1 MLTPEDVLGFW
12 FGPIDAPD
20 YPANNS
26 PMWWKKHPAV
36 DAACKERFEDALV
49 ASADGAFADWAETAR
64 GRLAHILL
72 VDQLSRNLH
81 RGSAEMYAQDDRAL
95 ALSLRSVAEG
105 DPWGRRYHELQ
116 FYLMP
121 LMHAENRGVQ
131 RFSIDMFKR
140 AHREAVPADAKGSS
154 FGVDYAE
161 RHAVIVERFGR
172 FPHRNDILGRES
184 TAEEV
189 AFLKEPGS
197 SF

>member
-1 MLTPEDVLGFW
+1 MTPEDVLGFW
-12 FGPIDAPD
+12 FGPVDAPD

-26 PMWWKKHPAV
+26 SMWWKKNPAV
-36 DAACKERFEDALV
+36 DAACGQFAEALR
-49 ASADGAFADWAETAR
+49 ASADGAFAEWADTAR

-72 VDQLSRNLH
+72 VDQISRNLH
-81 RGSAEMYAQDDRAL
+81 RGSGEMYAQDDQAL

-121 LMHAENRGVQ
+121 LMHAEDRGVQ
-131 RFSIDMFKR
+131 RFSVEMFKR
-140 AHREAVPADAKGSS
+140 AHREATPADVQGSAH
-154 FGVDYAE
+154 GVDYAI
-161 RHAVIVERFGR
+161 RHRDIVERFGR
-172 FPHRNDILGRES
+172 FPHRNDLLGRES
-184 TAEEV
+184 TPEEV